1 MHEATATPRTKAAI
15 EAAHAERSAVL
26 RQLIR
31 ALIGPRVFPL
41 NQAVLTGSS
50 RCPN

>member
-1 MHEATATPRTKAAI
+1 MHEATATPRIKAAI
-15 EAAHAERSAVL
+15 ENAHTERGAAL
-26 RQLIR
+26 RWLVR

-41 NQAVLTGSS
+41 NQPVLTGSS